1 MDLLP
6 VTVNDIGIMNGLV
19 GIVIVTNSSRGH
31 HFVYKYPPEQ
41 QSATTAVN
49 STRRGLDL
57 KAKSH
62 HIHEEDEFQV
72 TSKVLGYD
80 PQFLANLL
88 SPKLALCDKRFQ
100 LTVDDLTFIGHPVSL
115 TGPEFRQR
123 RDYWK
128 WKSSRS
134 PKQHIKRGWIVGGAV
149 PFIDDDDSDSDDYD
163 EDSNDETDSVR
174 GSISGKT
181 SREGTIRRGSKDES
195 DIVTSNSTRSFTD
208 PAGWR
213 QQRFRSQT
221 YTSNP
226 ASPASGD
233 SPLSGQTPLQTPSM
247 AHQSSFASSSLLHH
261 PVSLPQTPT
270 GGIQNNFSSHLGVPP
285 PIQVSQGAVG
295 SSIFSQ
301 AVSTPSTHLQQ
312 MSFFHVVFVLKPPDL
327 QLNSVADQV
336 YKNIACKL
344 TAALRYEELNS
355 QYVSQEATKILG
367 IREEAAQA
375 ALSLEWFHEQVLS
388 LSSLARAVRSIY
400 ESISADKVCH
410 VVLND
415 SIDIS
420 LQIPHLAP
428 LPRASSYI
436 TRRIQ
441 NTLTNESP
449 TGTSSS
455 NGHANGQNGSNGSGS
470 QHALMTPIATQYGGV
485 GGMGLTI
492 DDYEIGIAYEYEN
505 FPVLLPYH
513 TLLLLEDPEEILK
526 DIPLDANPTLVKL
539 VQILVPYQW
548 QVECVRRCLDEL
560 QYILDC
566 SMAQI
571 YRLASHLIY
580 WRKAKLID
588 QIRVSNVYVVA
599 PQADINEALVTD
611 FSQHFPTLSLSNIL
625 HELSTPKAYKAH
637 IPGAGKDKEVQT
649 VYLEMLTYLLRKDLI
664 VQLHTYILIMVPEYI
679 KMGCTAEEYEH
690 LMGEDNS
697 GALTPTLESPNVTG
711 GGQAGSAKSAD
722 FVQLSMMQQ
731 QQQHL
736 QQQQQ
741 QHQMLQKQQAMP
753 SQTYRYHS
761 RSSTGP
767 GAQGQPASA
776 GAVGGGG
783 GVISSS
789 LKSHMSMPF
798 GKLLGKRQDA
808 SSILPNPGQASE
820 MEREWVIRMCE
831 NQPQSVA
838 QLFMRLIHYF
848 DGQHHVEEILF
859 REQIVAKDLKTVLTA
874 FREFLILTWA

>member
-1 MDLLP
+1 
-6 VTVNDIGIMNGLV
+6 MNGLV
-19 GIVIVTNSSRGH
+19 GIIIVTNSSRGH
-31 HFVYKYPPEQ
+31 HFVYKYPQETQRSSQHGRPSHRHDSKTKHELQ
-41 QSATTAVN
+41 QV
-49 STRRGLDL
+49 
-57 KAKSH
+57 
-62 HIHEEDEFQV
+62 DEFQA

-115 TGPEFRQR
+115 GGPEFRQR

-128 WKSSRS
+128 WKSSRP
-134 PKQHIKRGWIVGGAV
+134 PKERAKHGWIVGGTA
-149 PFIDDDDSDSDDYD
+149 PFMDDSGSDSEIYD
-163 EDSNDETDSVR
+163 EDSNDESNPVR
-174 GSISGKT
+174 GGSANVKGQ
-181 SREGTIRRGSKDES
+181 RESKEARLRRGSKDEAPEM
-195 DIVTSNSTRSFTD
+195 NARSFTD
-208 PAGWR
+208 PTVWR
-213 QQRFRSQT
+213 QQRFRTQT
-221 YTSNP
+221 YASNP
-226 ASPASGD
+226 SSPASGD
-233 SPLSGQTPLQTPSM
+233 SPVGGQTPQQQMTPSLS
-247 AHQSSFASSSLLHH
+247 HQSSFGSSLLHH

-270 GGIQNNFSSHLGVPP
+270 GGIQNNFVSHLAMPP
-285 PIQVSQGAVG
+285 PIQITQGAAPTLH
-295 SSIFSQ
+295 SHL
-301 AVSTPSTHLQQ
+301 AVTPSSHFQH
-312 MSFFHVVFVLKPPDL
+312 MSFFHVVFVLKPQEL
-327 QLNSVADQV
+327 QLNAVADQV

-355 QYVSQEATKILG
+355 QYVSQEATKIIA

-375 ALSLEWFHEQVLS
+375 AFTLEQFHEQVLAT
-388 LSSLARAVRSIY
+388 SSLARAIRSIY
-400 ESISADKVCH
+400 ECIFGDKVCH

-428 LPRASSYI
+428 LARTGAYI
-436 TRRIQ
+436 SRQ
-441 NTLTNESP
+441 VQSCVDNDGAP
-449 TGTSSS
+449 SS
-455 NGHANGQNGSNGSGS
+455 NNASGCS
-470 QHALMTPIATQYGGV
+470 QPGPQQSLMTPMAVHYGGV
-485 GGMGLTI
+485 GGMGYMM

-505 FPVLLPYH
+505 FPVLYPYH

-539 VQILVPYQW
+539 VQILVPYQ
-548 QVECVRRCLDEL
+548 CLDEL

-599 PQADINEALVTD
+599 PQAGISEYAD
-611 FSQHFPTLSLSNIL
+611 FSQHFPTLSLPNIL

-649 VYLEMLTYLLRKDLI
+649 LYLEMLTYLLRKDLI

-679 KMGCTAEEYEH
+679 KLGCTVEEYEH
-690 LMGEDNS
+690 MMIEDFGAHS
-697 GALTPTLESPNVTG
+697 GALTPTLESPTVSHHHGTSASTTTIVG
-711 GGQAGSAKSAD
+711 GGQGGSAKSVD
-722 FVQLSMMQQ
+722 FGQLTLLQ
-731 QQQHL
+731 L

-741 QHQMLQKQQAMP
+741 QQLLMFPKQQILP
-753 SQTYRYHS
+753 SQTYRYHN

-767 GAQGQPASA
+767 GGQGPVSA
-776 GAVGGGG
+776 GAG
-783 GVISSS
+783 ISSS
-789 LKSHMSMPF
+789 LKSHMSMPPF

-820 MEREWVIRMCE
+820 AEREWLVRMCD
-831 NQPQSVA
+831 NQPQSVTE
-838 QLFMRLIHYF
+838 LFMRLIHYF

-859 REQIVAKDLKTVLTA
+859 REQIVAKDLKTVLSA